1 VPTYRVYCAERE
13 ATSADVT
20 SPYHG
25 IGRGRIG
32 RFGQRDNAGYEETE
46 WEEEVEAADSGAAL
60 DAFFREHVRDNAE
73 LMWVDEAGESQHV
86 EGLTYDPEK
95 SYIWIE
101 DGKMMEYQGM
111 DETTPGMA
119 TCPLCGGEGEV
130 EEAIA
135 EAFLAEHAEADGE
148 GEGEV
153 TWG

>member
-1 VPTYRVYCAERE
+1 VPTYRVYYAERE

-20 SPYHG
+20 LPYHG

-46 WEEEVEAADSGAAL
+46 WEEEVEAADVGAAL
-60 DAFFREHVRDNAE
+60 DSFFREHVRDNTE
-73 LMWVDEAGESQHV
+73 LMWVDEAGVSHPI

-101 DGKMMEYQGM
+101 DGKMMEYQGV
-111 DETTPGMA
+111 DETTPGMV

-130 EEAIA
+130 EESVAD
-135 EAFLAEHAEADGE
+135 EFLAEDEEE
-148 GEGEV
+148 GEDEV